1 MTARDR
7 VTTRIPAPIATG
19 DVVIARMHRG
29 RGAMVRERV
38 APGESYAVLVS
49 SVTYRPTAGAGIGA
63 VRVGGVVV
71 EGVPFRRAPREVQ
84 P

>member
-1 MTARDR
+1 MSE
-7 VTTRIPAPIATG
+7 RIPTPIAAG
-19 DVVIARMHRG
+19 DVVIARLHSG

-38 APGESYAVLVS
+38 APGESYAALVS
-49 SVTYRPTAGAGIGA
+49 SVTYRPTAGTGIGA
-63 VRVGGVVV
+63 VRVGGVIV